1 MSEGSNF
8 EGIPVVENEG
18 SDEISE
24 SEAMEK
30 REHFIENL
38 ERAESMNE
46 IKQAI
51 DDYAIVQGEEKAY
64 VNFSEDNYEGRDMA
78 AGIVRYEKIMEGL
91 DNIESKDGKLSAK
104 VLADN
109 LNDYAIEMAVAR
121 VLNVE
126 G

>member
-1 MSEGSNF
+1 MSEGMNI
-8 EGIPVVENEG
+8 EEMPVLEKES

-24 SEAMEK
+24 SEAMER
-30 REHFIENL
+30 REHYIENL
-38 ERAESMNE
+38 ERAESINE

-64 VNFSEDNYEGRDMA
+64 INFAEDNYEGRDMA
-78 AGIVRYEKIMEGL
+78 AGVARYNSIMEGL
-91 DNIESKDGKLSAK
+91 DNIERKEGKLSAK
-104 VLADN
+104 FLAEN